1 MCPNM
6 NSPAF
11 EPTDEQK
18 AIIKTDEDTM
28 VVSNPGTGKTFTLA
42 LKVMELLQ
50 SKVEPEDILCIT
62 FTEKAQKEM
71 FEKISSLAKERKIP
85 ISKILKIKI
94 HTFHSFALRYL
105 KEVGLISGNIIGNN
119 FLRFSI
125 LESFVANQ
133 ALNYPKGYIISD
145 IVPKVENAMRYMK
158 NFGVTPDKIDLDDAE
173 DELEKLHDESR
184 SSFTMSEMKAFLR
197 YFVEAYKHYEDSKA
211 HNADIDFAD
220 LLLMFVEK
228 FHGAKIP
235 YVLVDEMQDMNK
247 TEAEMVK
254 SIVGKRLFLVGDA
267 KQAIFGFQG
276 GSIKNFEDFTQT
288 CKRLFLSENWRSTKE
303 ILDYSKNYFLS
314 STGQKASY
322 EEELKKFSSARKGSV
337 PKVFSTVGYLSKIL
351 CLIEEN
357 KGKEIG
363 IITRTNK
370 QIIEISKHLD
380 INNIEYTATS
390 SQATSLDAR
399 KSTIT
404 FIKALIS
411 NNSADKV
418 AATFTAFSPYSLR
431 EAFDFSAAL
440 MKKDYKQIAKINLG
454 TADLTRDSID
464 RLFLEKIYPL
474 CVSKGSEWFTTAV
487 SIRSQIDEYLTVSN
501 PTLEALLDFLAIGE
515 EVEVE
520 RSKKAE
526 ITLSTV
532 HKAKG
537 REFDIVIALPSSSTH
552 PYSYIDTIV
561 TSIFKSKGIDLQDEI
576 IEESIRVNFVAFTR
590 AKKKLNIITDLT
602 HVDNFHWNEN
612 LSDLEVDAVTDKN
625 ISSVLDYHLTEAY
638 SLFLGGK
645 FTEAEKLLKG
655 EDPWLMERI
664 ISYFN
669 NVDHFSWSS
678 VTTKTDELLMKNI
691 LGVNSYNRKFGMGS
705 SDGTKFG
712 NEVHPAFEK
721 ILKNKAKPEDYSDDV
736 KKALENGLAVLKDLE
751 KEYPGLKLVG
761 TEVKVKLPLKSLVK
775 YKDDD
780 LTFKGKIDALYK
792 HDSGYLEVDWKSSKN
807 DSDTDVTVYKRQLSV
822 YKKMY
827 SIDMKIPED
836 EIKTCLVY
844 VALRGNISTG
854 RFGRSKYIGS
864 RDAQV
869 FKTFEKHLQ
878 KVLEWRKDPKKF
890 IKEFIDVQVQEPLI
904 LILQQKL
911 KKEIKALM
919 TKPKKPK
926 SKKS

>member
-6 NSPAF
+6 NSPTF

-18 AIIKTDEDTM
+18 AIIKTNEDTI

-50 SKVEPEDILCIT
+50 SNVEPEDILCIT

-94 HTFHSFALRYL
+94 HTFHSFALQYL

-145 IVPKVENAMRYMK
+145 IVPKVENATRYMK
-158 NFGVTPDKIDLDDAE
+158 NFGVTPDKIDLGDAE
-173 DELEKLHDESR
+173 DELKKLHDEDR
-184 SSFTMSEMKAFLR
+184 SSITMDEMKAFLR
-197 YFVEAYKHYEDSKA
+197 YFVEAYKHYEDSKTR
-211 HNADIDFAD
+211 NADIDFAD

-228 FHGAKIP
+228 FRGAKIP

-276 GSIKNFEDFTQT
+276 GSIKNFQDFTQT
-288 CKRLFLSENWRSTKE
+288 CKRLFLSENWRSTNE

-314 STGQKASY
+314 STGHRTNY
-322 EEELKKFSSARKGSV
+322 EEELKKFSSARKGSI
-337 PKVFSTVGYLSKIL
+337 PKVFSTVGHLSKIL
-351 CLIEEN
+351 CLIKEN

-399 KSTIT
+399 NATIT

-411 NNSADKV
+411 NDSADKV
-418 AATFTAFSPYSLR
+418 SATFTAFSPYSLK
-431 EAFDFSAAL
+431 EAFDFSTAL
-440 MKKDYKQIAKINLG
+440 EKKDYKQIAKINLG
-454 TADLTRDSID
+454 TADLTRDSLD

-526 ITLSTV
+526 ITLTTV

-590 AKKKLNIITDLT
+590 AKKELNIITDFT
-602 HVDNFHWNEN
+602 HVDDFHWNEN
-612 LSDLEVDAVTDKN
+612 LSDLEVDAVTDTN
-625 ISSVLDYHLTEAY
+625 ISSVLDYNLTEAY

-645 FTEAEKLLKG
+645 FTQAEKLLKG

-664 ISYFN
+664 VSYFN

-678 VTTKTDELLMKNI
+678 VMIHTDEFLMKNI
-691 LGVNSYNRKFGMGS
+691 LGVKSYSRKFGGGS
-705 SDGTKFG
+705 GDGTKFG
-712 NEVHPAFEK
+712 LEVHPAFKK
-721 ILKNKAKPEDYSDDV
+721 ILDNKAKPEDFSGDV
-736 KKALENGLAVLKDLE
+736 KRALKNGLSALKDLE
-751 KEYPGLKLVG
+751 NDYPGLKLVG
-761 TEVKVKLPLKSLVK
+761 TEVDVTLPLKSVVK
-775 YKDDD
+775 YKHDD
-780 LTFKGKIDALYK
+780 LFFKGTIDALYK
-792 HDSGYLEVDWKSSKN
+792 HDSGYLEVDWKSSKK
-807 DSDTDVTVYKRQLSV
+807 DSDVSVHKRQLSV

-827 SIDMKIPED
+827 SIHKKIPVD
-836 EIKTCLVY
+836 EITTCVIF
-844 VALRGNISTG
+844 VALRGGINTG
-854 RFGRSKYIGS
+854 RFGRSTYIGT

-904 LILQQKL
+904 LILQHKL
-911 KKEIKALM
+911 KKELKS
-919 TKPKKPK
+919 KKPK
-926 SKKS
+926 SKK

>member
-6 NSPAF
+6 NSPTF

-18 AIIKTDEDTM
+18 AIIKTNEDTI

-50 SKVEPEDILCIT
+50 SNVEPEDILCIT

-94 HTFHSFALRYL
+94 QTFHSFALRYL

-133 ALNYPKGYIISD
+133 ALNYGKGYIISD
-145 IVPKVENAMRYMK
+145 IVPKVENATRYMK
-158 NFGVTPDKIDLDDAE
+158 NFGVTPDKIDLGDAE
-173 DELEKLHDESR
+173 DELKKLHDEDR
-184 SSFTMSEMKAFLR
+184 SSITMDEMKAFLR
-197 YFVEAYKHYEDSKA
+197 YFVEAYKHYEDSKTR
-211 HNADIDFAD
+211 NADIDFAD

-228 FHGAKIP
+228 FRGAKIP

-276 GSIKNFEDFTQT
+276 GSIKNFQDFTQT
-288 CKRLFLSENWRSTKE
+288 CKRLFLSENWRSTNE

-314 STGQKASY
+314 STGQRARY

-399 KSTIT
+399 SSTIT

-411 NNSADKV
+411 NDSADKV
-418 AATFTAFSPYSLR
+418 SATFTAFSPYSLR
-431 EAFDFSAAL
+431 EAFDFSTAL
-440 MKKDYKQIAKINLG
+440 EKKDYKQIAKINLG
-454 TADLTRDSID
+454 TADLTRDSLD

-487 SIRSQIDEYLTVSN
+487 SIKSQIDEYLTVSN

-526 ITLSTV
+526 ITLTTV

-552 PYSYIDTIV
+552 PYSFIDTIV
-561 TSIFKSKGIDLQDEI
+561 TSIFESKGIDLKDEI
-576 IEESIRVNFVAFTR
+576 TEESIRVNFVAFTR
-590 AKKKLNIITDLT
+590 AKKELNIITDLT
-602 HVDNFHWNEN
+602 HALDFHIEN
-612 LSDLEVDAVTDKN
+612 LSDLEVDDVTDTRT
-625 ISSVLDYHLTEAY
+625 SSVLDYHLTEAY

-645 FTEAEKLLKG
+645 FTEAEKLLKS

-664 ISYFN
+664 VSYFK

-678 VTTKTDELLMKNI
+678 VMTHTDEFLMKNI
-691 LGVNSYNRKFGMGS
+691 LGVNSYSRRFGGGS
-705 SDGTKFG
+705 GEGAKFG

-721 ILKNKAKPEDYSDDV
+721 ILKNKAKPEDFSGDV
-736 KKALENGLAVLKDLE
+736 KRALKNGLSALKDLE
-751 KEYPGLKLVG
+751 NDYPGLKLVD
-761 TEVKVKLPLKSLVK
+761 TEIDVTLPLKSVVK
-775 YKDDD
+775 YKHDD
-780 LTFKGKIDALYK
+780 LQFKGKIDALYK

-807 DSDTDVTVYKRQLSV
+807 DSDTDVAVYKRQLSV

-827 SIDMKIPED
+827 SIDKKIPED
-836 EIKTCLVY
+836 KITTCLTY

-854 RFGRSKYIGS
+854 RFGWSKYIGS

>member
-1 MCPNM
+1 M

-18 AIIKTDEDTM
+18 AIIKTNEDTM

-42 LKVMELLQ
+42 LRVVELLQ
-50 SKVEPEDILCIT
+50 SHVEPEDILCIT

-71 FEKISSLAKERKIP
+71 FEKISLKAKEEKIP

-94 HTFHSFALRYL
+94 HTFHSFALQYL
-105 KEVGLISGNIIGNN
+105 KEVGLISGNIISNN

-145 IVPKVENAMRYMK
+145 IVPKVENAIRYMK
-158 NFGVTPDKIDLDDAE
+158 NFGITPDKIDLDDAE
-173 DELEKLHDESR
+173 EELEKLHDESR

-197 YFVEAYKHYEDSKA
+197 YFVKAYKHYEDSKA
-211 HNADIDFAD
+211 HNADADFTD
-220 LLLMFVEK
+220 ILLSFVEK

-254 SIVGKRLFLVGDA
+254 RIVGKRLFLVGDA

-276 GSIKNFEDFTQT
+276 GSIKNFQDFTKT
-288 CKRLFLSENWRSTKE
+288 CKRLFLSENWRSTNE

-314 STGQKASY
+314 GTGQRANY
-322 EEELKKFSSARKGSV
+322 EEELKKFSSTRKGSI
-337 PKVFSTVGYLSKIL
+337 PKVFSTVGHLSKIL
-351 CLIEEN
+351 CLIKEN

-411 NNSADKV
+411 NDSADKV
-418 AATFTAFSPYSLR
+418 AATFTAFSPYSLK

-454 TADLTRDSID
+454 TADLTRDGID

-474 CVSKGSEWFTTAV
+474 CVSKGSEWFTTAT

-537 REFDIVIALPSSSTH
+537 REFDIVIAIPSSSTH

-590 AKKKLNIITDLT
+590 AKKELNIIIGLNNVLD
-602 HVDNFHWNEN
+602 FHWDEN

-664 ISYFN
+664 VSYFN

-678 VTTKTDELLMKNI
+678 VLNKTDEFLMKNI
-691 LGVNSYNRKFGMGS
+691 LGVNSYSRKFGMGS
-705 SDGTKFG
+705 MDGTKFG

-780 LTFKGKIDALYK
+780 LVFKGKIDALYK

-807 DSDTDVTVYKRQLSV
+807 DSDTDVAVYKRQLSV

-827 SIDMKIPED
+827 SIEKKIPED
-836 EIKTCLVY
+836 KIKTCLVY
-844 VALRGNISTG
+844 VALKGNISTG
-854 RFGRSKYIGS
+854 RFGWSKYIGK

-869 FKTFEKHLQ
+869 FKTFEGHLQ

-890 IKEFIDVQVQEPLI
+890 IKEFIEVQPQLPLI
-904 LILQQKL
+904 LILQDKL

-919 TKPKKPK
+919 KKPKKPK

>member
-18 AIIKTDEDTM
+18 AIIKTNEDTI

-133 ALNYPKGYIISD
+133 ALNYGKGYIISD
-145 IVPKVENAMRYMK
+145 IVPKVENATRYMK

-173 DELEKLHDESR
+173 EELKKLHDEDR
-184 SSFTMSEMKAFLR
+184 SSITMDEMKAFLR
-197 YFVEAYKHYEDSKA
+197 YFVEAYKHYEDSKTR
-211 HNADIDFAD
+211 NADIDFAD

-228 FHGAKIP
+228 FRGAKIP

-276 GSIKNFEDFTQT
+276 GSIKNFQDFTQT
-288 CKRLFLSENWRSTKE
+288 CKRLFLSENWRSTNE

-314 STGQKASY
+314 STGHKANY
-322 EEELKKFSSARKGSV
+322 EEELKKFSSARKGSI
-337 PKVFSTVGYLSKIL
+337 PKVFSTVGHLSKIL
-351 CLIEEN
+351 CLIKEN

-399 KSTIT
+399 SSTIT

-411 NNSADKV
+411 NDSADKV
-418 AATFTAFSPYSLR
+418 SATFTAFSPYSLR
-431 EAFDFSAAL
+431 EAFDFSTAL
-440 MKKDYKQIAKINLG
+440 EKKDYKQIAKINLG
-454 TADLTRDSID
+454 TADLTRDSLD

-474 CVSKGSEWFTTAV
+474 CVSKGPEWFTTAV

-537 REFDIVIALPSSSTH
+537 REFDIVIALPSSSVH

-561 TSIFKSKGIDLQDEI
+561 SSIFKSKGIDLQDEI

-590 AKKKLNIITDLT
+590 AKKELNIITDLT
-602 HVDNFHWNEN
+602 HVDDFHWDEN
-612 LSDLEVDAVTDKN
+612 LSDLEVDAVTDTN
-625 ISSVLDYHLTEAY
+625 ISSVLDYNLTEAY

-645 FTEAEKLLKG
+645 FTQAEKLLKG

-664 ISYFN
+664 VSYFN

-678 VTTKTDELLMKNI
+678 VMIHTDEFLMKNI
-691 LGVNSYNRKFGMGS
+691 LGVKSYSRKFGGGS
-705 SDGTKFG
+705 GDGTKFG
-712 NEVHPAFEK
+712 LEVHPAFKK
-721 ILKNKAKPEDYSDDV
+721 ILDNKAKPEDFSGDV
-736 KKALENGLAVLKDLE
+736 KRALKNGLSALKDLE
-751 KEYPGLKLVG
+751 NDYPGLKLVG
-761 TEVKVKLPLKSLVK
+761 TEVDVTLPLKSVVK
-775 YKDDD
+775 YKHDD
-780 LTFKGKIDALYK
+780 LLFKGTIDALYK
-792 HDSGYLEVDWKSSKN
+792 HDSGYLEVDWKSSKK
-807 DSDTDVTVYKRQLSV
+807 DSDVSVHKRQLSV
-822 YKKMY
+822 YKTMY
-827 SIDMKIPED
+827 SIHKKIPVD
-836 EIKTCLVY
+836 EITTCVIF
-844 VALRGNISTG
+844 VALRGGINTG
-854 RFGRSKYIGS
+854 RFGRSTHIGK

-869 FKTFEKHLQ
+869 FKTFEGHLQ

-890 IKEFIDVQVQEPLI
+890 IKGFLELQEKHPLI
-904 LILQQKL
+904 LILQDKL
-911 KKEIKALM
+911 KKELRHRK